1 MSNRKKAFGRCGT
14 ANKAKKIGGSEM
26 TETTDTK
33 TEREPDGKMTC
44 RIGKTDYN
52 VSVMFSKTSKETI
65 EDKLLRIIEMELSKN
80 DA

>member
-1 MSNRKKAFGRCGT
+1 M
-14 ANKAKKIGGSEM
+14 
-26 TETTDTK
+26 TK
-33 TEREPDGKMTC
+33 TIDKQAEREPDGKMTC

-80 DA
+80 DI